1 MNTEVIHSKTPHSL
15 GKRLNF
21 DPIIQSQ
28 RDREANKGIFSRRKV
43 LETLQQQVAPEL
55 EVFAEAEITPKSAG
69 FLSRVIDVAS
79 NLVPKEK
86 AAALLTT
93 AALLVSGC
101 GGSNGNETT
110 TTPPTT
116 TESTTTTLPQP
127 TTTTKAPTTTPTT
140 VPETT
145 TTTDP
150 LAVCKA
156 SGDIYDGNEKLKEL
170 GEVKILENHSENLMD
185 YYIMLAKPVSLNTR
199 IVDYQ
204 ETQQEIYTLSVCLGQ
219 YEDGTP
225 YIREYMLDIAGE
237 DNGFYIDKNW
247 TRNFN
252 ATTNEDPLT
261 FLDDETRVLINQM
274 IVEGR
279 EIGLYIPKVVPNN
292 FTNCNSVACTYYKE
306 LKEKIP
312 YNDNTYNDLLNKAP
326 AGIVRI
332 PHEGEPEI
340 GSVQSITLFPLLGGW

>member
-1 MNTEVIHSKTPHSL
+1 MSSEIPRLEPRRAPRTAVATLIGSL
-15 GKRLNF
+15 LI
-21 DPIIQSQ
+21 PI
-28 RDREANKGIFSRRKV
+28 A
-43 LETLQQQVAPEL
+43 
-55 EVFAEAEITPKSAG
+55 
-69 FLSRVIDVAS
+69 
-79 NLVPKEK
+79 
-86 AAALLTT
+86 
-93 AALLVSGC
+93 C
-101 GGSNGNETT
+101 GGATTETT
-110 TTPPTT
+110 VPPISPTTITTEAPPTT
-116 TESTTTTLPQP
+116 TSTTEVLT
-127 TTTTKAPTTTPTT
+127 TTTPTT

-145 TTTDP
+145 PTTDP
-150 LAVCKA
+150 LSICKA
-156 SGDIYDGNEKLKEL
+156 SGDILDGATRFSEL
-170 GEVKILENHSENLMD
+170 GIVKIWENHSVNLMD

-204 ETQQEIYTLSVCLGQ
+204 GTQQEIYTLSVCLGQ

-237 DNGFYIDKNW
+237 DNGFYMDKNW
-247 TRNFN
+247 TRNFD

-292 FTNCNSVACTYYKE
+292 FTNCNSVACIYYKE

-340 GSVQSITLFPLLGGW
+340 GSVQSITLFPLVGGW